1 MKKLLYTFLAV
12 SIIFSACEKEEES
25 NSNSNINITVSN
37 MTGIWKATSLILDG
51 ANISSVATILYK
63 VNSDM
68 TIEENV
74 EYNNNLGN
82 IIDNFGTWELSGS
95 NLIINFV
102 SEEKI
107 TYHINSLSSTAASLT
122 LVEYLNDSGDIK
134 HDSGSCNLVKQ

>member
-1 MKKLLYTFLAV
+1 MKKLLYTLLAV
-12 SIIFSACEKEEES
+12 SIIFSACDKEEES

-51 ANISSVATILYK
+51 ANQAILATILYK

-68 TIEENV
+68 TIEEDV
-74 EYNNNLGN
+74 EFNNNPGN
-82 IIDNFGTWELSGS
+82 IIDNSGTWELSGT
-95 NLIINFV
+95 NLIINWV
-102 SEEKI
+102 TEEKT
-107 TYHINSLSSTAASLT
+107 TYHINSLSSTTASLI